1 MWDQQ
6 TVPLNTK
13 DAEQIHQAEVTT
25 RSEDLVRFSATWDHL
40 TDGDITHRN
49 PTALGQF
56 RHQPPFILGSESSH
70 GKSSKAICHHRS
82 PVKMAIESMLDMP
95 EPWEELSCGWLN
107 S

>member
-56 RHQPPFILGSESSH
+56 RHQPPFFWVRVLPRKKQQSH
-70 GKSSKAICHHRS
+70 MPS
-82 PVKMAIESMLDMP
+82 PVTGQNGDRIYVGHA
-95 EPWEELSCGWLN
+95 
-107 S
+107 